1 MPTFKNLYVLSLLGL
16 AVFSMSAFAQQA
28 NQKII
33 ALPSH
38 NSIQAVDNST
48 PTTVLLGAAQPTP
61 TVKNHKNIQPTKTPK
76 PTGTPPV
83 IPPPAD
89 PGASN
94 LMVGLA
100 ILSVIVIL
108 FGFWLNRQR
117 VF

>member
-1 MPTFKNLYVLSLLGL
+1 MPTFKKTFTLSLITLL
-16 AVFSMSAFAQQA
+16 LLSLSAFTNRANKSTIPPQSHNYFQAADNPKVTAVAQGSIQSSA
-28 NQKII
+28 PEKKQKI
-33 ALPSH
+33 
-38 NSIQAVDNST
+38 N
-48 PTTVLLGAAQPTP
+48 
-61 TVKNHKNIQPTKTPK
+61 QPTKTPK

-94 LMVGLA
+94 IMVGLA
-100 ILSVIVIL
+100 LVSVIIIL

>member
-1 MPTFKNLYVLSLLGL
+1 MTTFKKSFSISLCLLAVTVLS
-16 AVFSMSAFAQQA
+16 AFSFQS
-28 NQKII
+28 NQ
-33 ALPSH
+33 
-38 NSIQAVDNST
+38 NSMKFQSQNAIQAIEN
-48 PTTVLLGAAQPTP
+48 ATP
-61 TVKNHKNIQPTKTPK
+61 TVIALESDQVVAQVKHQKNNVATKTPK

-94 LMVGLA
+94 MMIGLA
-100 ILSVIVIL
+100 ILPVIVIL